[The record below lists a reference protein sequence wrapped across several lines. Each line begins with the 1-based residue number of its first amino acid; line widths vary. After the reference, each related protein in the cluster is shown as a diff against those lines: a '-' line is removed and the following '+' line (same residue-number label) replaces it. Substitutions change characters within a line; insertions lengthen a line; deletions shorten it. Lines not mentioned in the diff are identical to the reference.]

1 MVILKK
7 SSASPRD
14 PSISK
19 SRRRSILSPRLC
31 VALAVAALVSWFP
44 TGFAKENE
52 AENLM
57 DQIQKRYSTLVTY
70 RASFIQKLIQG
81 KDQRVE
87 SGVLILGRGGKMR
100 WEYSQPEPKLF
111 LVDGKTQYT
120 WIPSENRVYR
130 EAVKSSEDRRT
141 PILMLLGKLQ
151 WRKVFSRV
159 ERVDSPGQGGTL
171 GLRAYPKDNSLG
183 YQDVILQV
191 DQNTLHLLHITVD
204 NMDQS
209 RMEFSFS
216 DIVENPPIEAQRFSF
231 RIPHGAEVVDQSEIQ

>member
-1 MVILKK
+1 
-7 SSASPRD
+7 
-14 PSISK
+14 
-19 SRRRSILSPRLC
+19 
-31 VALAVAALVSWFP
+31 
-44 TGFAKENE
+44 
-52 AENLM
+52 M
-57 DQIQKRYSTLVTY
+57 DQIQKKYSTLVTY

-130 EAVKSSEDRRT
+130 EAIKSSEDRRT
-141 PILMLLGKLQ
+141 PMLMLLGKLQ

-159 ERVDSPGQGGTL
+159 ERVDSPGPGGTL
-171 GLRAYPKDNSLG
+171 GLRVYPKNESMG
-183 YQDVILQV
+183 YQDVILLV

-209 RMEFSFS
+209 KMEFSFS
-216 DIVENPPIEAQRFSF
+216 DIEENPPIEAQRFSF
-231 RIPHGAEVVDQSEIQ
+231 RIPHGAEVVDQSEVQ